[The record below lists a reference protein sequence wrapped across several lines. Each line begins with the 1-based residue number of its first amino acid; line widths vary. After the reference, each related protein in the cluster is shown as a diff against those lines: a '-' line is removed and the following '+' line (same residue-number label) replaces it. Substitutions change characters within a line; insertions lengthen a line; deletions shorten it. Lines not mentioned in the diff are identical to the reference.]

1 MQYASWESYKVVKC
15 LKSPLARLSTKSV
28 RLQRPVQYLYKTKI
42 MILKLLEKTVRDA
55 YQHYGQ
61 RVQLK
66 GSSASVVQFKLWG

>member
-28 RLQRPVQYLYKTKI
+28 RPVQYLYKTKI